1 MSGWGEKGE
10 TGLTPTA
17 TRCVVSGPGVDP
29 DATPVGGRAAKKTCH
44 MRVPTDIRDSTYFRI
59 YTYNLAV
66 TGSGRPIFRK
76 ETTTYSVFYI
86 GGLGLIAL
94 IAVLSYLLADRMA
107 VHQGIFASQINV
119 AGRQRMLVQRIG
131 LEASQFRA
139 GDLGAVVRLRQLTD
153 QLEQAHLALI
163 SGGALED
170 MALYQSA
177 NVDRIYFEPPHNLDE
192 QLRQFIS
199 LARTVAAA
207 RSANPGSVK
216 VSIDRLLSTA
226 RQGLPDSL
234 SIAVKAYEADA
245 NAHVQKL
252 RNILLA
258 MLLVLLL
265 TLIAESLFLFRPM
278 FRRIREQHQELSD
291 MARTDPLTGSH
302 NRRRFIELAEA
313 ELARIRR
320 TGQTA
325 SVLILDIDKFK
336 NINDTHGHA
345 IGDEAIRT
353 MAQTCVD
360 QLRGID
366 IFGRIG
372 GEEFCIVLPETGVD
386 NGLVAAEKL
395 RKAVENSRTPLED
408 GNHLTFTVSIGLSP
422 MTAETDSL
430 HAAME
435 QADSNLYKAKQT
447 GRNRVVG
454 PENPQ

>member
-1 MSGWGEKGE
+1 
-10 TGLTPTA
+10 
-17 TRCVVSGPGVDP
+17 
-29 DATPVGGRAAKKTCH
+29 
-44 MRVPTDIRDSTYFRI
+44 
-59 YTYNLAV
+59 
-66 TGSGRPIFRK
+66 
-76 ETTTYSVFYI
+76 
-86 GGLGLIAL
+86 
-94 IAVLSYLLADRMA
+94 
-107 VHQGIFASQINV
+107 
-119 AGRQRMLVQRIG
+119 
-131 LEASQFRA
+131 
-139 GDLGAVVRLRQLTD
+139 
-153 QLEQAHLALI
+153 
-163 SGGALED
+163 
-170 MALYQSA
+170 
-177 NVDRIYFEPPHNLDE
+177 
-192 QLRQFIS
+192 
-199 LARTVAAA
+199 
-207 RSANPGSVK
+207 
-216 VSIDRLLSTA
+216 LLSTA

-252 RNILLA
+252 RHILLA

-454 PENPQ
+454 PEIPQ